1 MSTNGDGPAKHTP
14 TDVRPASDEE
24 TPLLGAQARY
34 SSFSNRQ
41 KKYIIVTAA
50 LASTFSPISANIYFP
65 ALNSVAKD
73 LHVSASLINLTV
85 TTYLVSLLARASKMM
100 KL

>member
-1 MSTNGDGPAKHTP
+1 MSTNADGPTKQTP
-14 TDVRPASDEE
+14 TDTRPASDEE

-34 SSFSNRQ
+34 STFSNRQ

-50 LASTFSPISANIYFP
+50 LASTFSPLSANIYFP

-73 LHVSASLINLTV
+73 LHISASLINLTI
-85 TTYLVSLLARASKMM
+85 TTYMVSPIAL
-100 KL
+100 